1 MLAWLLVYTR
11 AIYWLP
17 FGFTTVFEALVA
29 ARRIGV
35 FLRSKP
41 VEPRPER
48 PVPEGLKAPSIRTSW
63 LAIRASSFS
72 GATSGF
78 RPSSFRPSL
87 APGGETIRGT
97 LIPDELRGTLTPAER
112 NWFIARAPV
121 VIEVGEACGG

>member
-29 ARRIGV
+29 ARRIGM

-48 PVPEGLKAPSIRTSW
+48 SVPEGLKAPSIRESW
-63 LAIRASSFS
+63 VGRPSDFAAANAIRPSFVPLNTVGRDS
-72 GATSGF
+72 VEF
-78 RPSSFRPSL
+78 QL
-87 APGGETIRGT
+87 PGI
-97 LIPDELRGTLTPAER
+97 
-112 NWFIARAPV
+112 F
-121 VIEVGEACGG
+121 